1 VDPDRV
7 RLNAQGYTMDSVGDF
22 TFLVEEV
29 EPDSRGITSFT
40 FNECTAVWD
49 EVVLLLESPAQ
60 RVIVGTQTE
69 PRVDA
74 YYAYDHEPFEGTY
87 RLNRE
92 FSSALGSATYRVAS
106 IRDDLYGLS
115 GFTCSEGTYYFDT
128 VKVERTE
135 NQLIPGM
142 VQVTLTVRYET
153 DNSPVDSAQVVV
165 NGLPCSYQGN
175 GVYTAS
181 LTNLLP
187 MTDIESVVSVNDAVV
202 EQAKAQTYMVGNM
215 AVMALALLAVIFG
228 VNGLRH

>member
-1 VDPDRV
+1 
-7 RLNAQGYTMDSVGDF
+7 
-22 TFLVEEV
+22 
-29 EPDSRGITSFT
+29 
-40 FNECTAVWD
+40 
-49 EVVLLLESPAQ
+49 
-60 RVIVGTQTE
+60 
-69 PRVDA
+69 
-74 YYAYDHEPFEGTY
+74 
-87 RLNRE
+87 
-92 FSSALGSATYRVAS
+92 
-106 IRDDLYGLS
+106 
-115 GFTCSEGTYYFDT
+115 
-128 VKVERTE
+128 
-135 NQLIPGM
+135 M